1 MNLRVMRPADGK
13 MMKLVKYNLTGGE
26 DAAAESAT
34 ADDMI
39 HNHKLKGD
47 NTADLTLAQG

>member
-26 DAAAESAT
+26 DAAAEST
-34 ADDMI
+34 SADDMI
-39 HNHKLKGD
+39 HNHMLTPD
-47 NTADLTLAQG
+47 NTDELSEG

>member
-13 MMKLVKYNLTGGE
+13 MMKLVKYNLAGGE
-26 DAAAESAT
+26 DAAAESDS

-39 HNHKLKGD
+39 HNHMLKVD
-47 NTADLTLAQG
+47 NTDELSEG